1 MMVRVTCGS
10 RMIAITTTLVKPTI
24 IIVVKGQQYR
34 STVVFPH
41 IPWPQ
46 CGRTECQIKVHP
58 TGGFVPGIISVISVI
73 LLIRIP
79 TCDVPWK

>member
-10 RMIAITTTLVKPTI
+10 RMIAITTTLVTTI
-24 IIVVKGQQYR
+24 VVVKGQQYR
-34 STVVFPH
+34 STMVFPH

-46 CGRTECQIKVHP
+46 CGRTECQIQAHP
-58 TGGFVPGIISVISVI
+58 TGGFVPGIISVI

-79 TCDVPWK
+79 TCDVPGK